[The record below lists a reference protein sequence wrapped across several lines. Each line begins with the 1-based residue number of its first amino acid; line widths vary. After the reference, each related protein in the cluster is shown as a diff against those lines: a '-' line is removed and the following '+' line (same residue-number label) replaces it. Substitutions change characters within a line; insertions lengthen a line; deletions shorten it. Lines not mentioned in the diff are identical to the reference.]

1 MKAVMQSAPTAQD
14 SVLLQRIA
22 AGDLDALGTLYDRYA
37 ADLLRF
43 VQRLDASL
51 DGEDVVQNVFL
62 RALRVA
68 RSFNADHAH
77 ARSWLFGIAVR
88 VIQER
93 RRSFR
98 RWTNALLR
106 LQQVDPVAIQPLGE
120 TTADVTR
127 CLAHLSASKR
137 LVLVLAEVE
146 EFSCPEIA
154 EMLQIPVGTVWT
166 RLHHA
171 RRELREF
178 LEGAKS

>member
-1 MKAVMQSAPTAQD
+1 MQSATTAKD
-14 SVLLQRIA
+14 SVLLQHIA
-22 AGDLDALGTLYDRYA
+22 AGDLDALGSLYDRYA

-43 VQRLDASL
+43 VQRLDTSL
-51 DGEDVVQNVFL
+51 EAEDLVQNVFL
-62 RALRVA
+62 RALGIA
-68 RSFNADHAH
+68 RTFDAERAN

-88 VIQER
+88 VAQER

-98 RWTNALLR
+98 RWANALLR
-106 LQQVDPVAIQPLGE
+106 LQQVDPVVVRPQGE
-120 TTADVTR
+120 ATADVTR
-127 CLAHLSASKR
+127 GLAHLSANKR

-154 EMLQIPVGTVWT
+154 AMLEIPVGTVWT